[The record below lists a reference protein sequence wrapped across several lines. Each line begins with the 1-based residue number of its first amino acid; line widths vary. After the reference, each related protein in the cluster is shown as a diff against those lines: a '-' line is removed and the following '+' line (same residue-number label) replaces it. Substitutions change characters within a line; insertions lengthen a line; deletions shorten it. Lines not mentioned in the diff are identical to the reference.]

1 MVTINRHFHTT
12 QRTYATLFLLFSIV
26 VLSSLLISG
35 SLVLSESSVK
45 RHLFRKWTQC
55 YGEPASN
62 LIHVLGTNVTLYS
75 SDAYGGGG
83 LAVQLDLR
91 AAMAEDNIVQQSGD
105 VMYLLKFWHEQTGK
119 TITYRGDDYDI
130 CCGFLTNSTANACHD
145 KDGRDAN
152 CPSGR
157 GEFMASVT
165 RPLFL
170 DKPGNY
176 EVNLVIFRYV
186 QREEG
191 YRERDD
197 LLCVDMP
204 FTIEA
209 RKPASNTGV
218 QSRRQEESVREV
230 KTRDGRNLRNKCAR
244 KPQQDDDDDGEEEE
258 YRMEVTTINST
269 DNNDSVY

>member
-1 MVTINRHFHTT
+1 MGHFF
-12 QRTYATLFLLFSIV
+12 LFYIYFYKHS
-26 VLSSLLISG
+26 
-35 SLVLSESSVK
+35 
-45 RHLFRKWTQC
+45 
-55 YGEPASN
+55 
-62 LIHVLGTNVTLYS
+62 
-75 SDAYGGGG
+75 
-83 LAVQLDLR
+83 
-91 AAMAEDNIVQQSGD
+91 NIVQQSGD
-105 VMYLLKFWHEQTGK
+105 VLYLLKFWHEQTGK

-145 KDGRDAN
+145 QDGRDAN

-157 GEFMASVT
+157 GEFTASVT

-170 DKPGNY
+170 DRPGNY

-197 LLCVDMP
+197 LLCIDMP

-218 QSRRQEESVREV
+218 QPQRQGDTVKEV
-230 KTRDGRNLRNKCAR
+230 KTSRESRR
-244 KPQQDDDDDGEEEE
+244 EEED
-258 YRMEVTTINST
+258 RMELTTI